1 MMRYLVSAA
10 ALATLALPQV
20 AQACLY
26 TQQPEEV
33 GHSSGQYFA
42 KEMLAAATYADL
54 VLVEDDGTRAMDARP
69 TGIITL
75 RTIARFKGNSADR
88 FTVFGSPLTFSP
100 DKERIFNAPLQHFTS
115 ETGQVTPF
123 SYTEERPALLFPQA
137 TAPGSPPPPP
147 PPMTSCSPPA
157 LMAETGRFYVVLR
170 DAEGR
175 VLNRLTMSDGK
186 TASPNHPAFGF
197 VPVALSDEDFWLWSV
212 RMAAATPQAAQA
224 QDVLYLTP
232 GSDPV
237 RVERDLRAAG
247 ATIRAAYYAR
257 GDFIEE
263 VRPSPYEQASLWLAK
278 AADYLAQS
286 QRGRIGDPHHGA
298 AEFLRG
304 RLSPMERYGTGLGY
318 EVAQAFTRSVRDV
331 QRATGTPRL
340 IAVELAGDPGVLAGH
355 PFVSRVAPLDRQLD
369 RLPQVSGADEAD
381 TFATLQRIDRDIWLL
396 NGGAG
401 NRQGT
406 LP

>member
-1 MMRYLVSAA
+1 MIRRILASA
-10 ALATLALPQV
+10 ALAALTLPHAALACSY
-20 AQACLY
+20 AQR
-26 TQQPEEV
+26 PEVV
-33 GHSSGQYFA
+33 GHTSAEYFA

-69 TGIITL
+69 IGIITL

-100 DKERIFNAPLQHFTS
+100 DKQRIFNAPLQHFTS

-123 SYTEERPALLFPQA
+123 SYMEERPTLLFPQA

-157 LMAETGRFYVVLR
+157 LMAETGRFYLVLR

-175 VLNRLTMSDGK
+175 VLNRLTMSNGK
-186 TASPNHPAFGF
+186 TASPNSPAFGF
-197 VPVALSDEDFWLWSV
+197 VPVTMSDEDFWLYSV
-212 RMAAATPQAAQA
+212 RLAAYGEVPDSAPQLLRITPS
-224 QDVLYLTP
+224 T
-232 GSDPV
+232 DPA
-237 RVERDLRAAG
+237 RVERDLRAVG

-263 VRPSPYEQASLWLAK
+263 VRPSPHEQTMPWMAK

-298 AEFLRG
+298 AEFLREK
-304 RLSPMERYGTGLGY
+304 LSPMGRYGTGLGY

-331 QRATGTPRL
+331 QQATSTPRL
-340 IAVELAGDPGVLAGH
+340 IAVEVAGDPGSFAGQ
-355 PFVSRVAPLDRQLD
+355 PFVSQVAPLDRQLD
-369 RLPQVSGADEAD
+369 RLPQVSGADEAE
-381 TFATLQRIDRDIWLL
+381 TFATMQRIERDIWLL

>member
-1 MMRYLVSAA
+1 MMRSVLVAI
-10 ALATLALPQV
+10 ALAALALPQN
-20 AQACLY
+20 ALACVY
-26 TQQPEEV
+26 SQRPEEV
-33 GHSSGQYFA
+33 GHASGQYFA

-88 FTVFGSPLTFSP
+88 FTVFGNPLTFSP
-100 DKERIFNAPLQHFTS
+100 DKQRIFNAPLQHFTS

-123 SYTEERPALLFPQA
+123 SYLEERPTLLFPRA
-137 TAPGSPPPPP
+137 TGDPPPPP
-147 PPMTSCSPPA
+147 IGLTSCSPPA

-175 VLNRLTMSDGK
+175 VLNRLTMSNGK
-186 TASPNHPAFGF
+186 TASPNHAAFGY
-197 VPVALSDEDFWLWSV
+197 VPVTLSDDDFWLWSV
-212 RMAAATPQAAQA
+212 RMAAAAPQEAQEL
-224 QDVLYLTP
+224 LYLTP

-263 VRPSPYEQASLWLAK
+263 VRPSPHEQTSPWLAR

-298 AEFLRG
+298 AEFLRQK
-304 RLSPMERYGTGLGY
+304 LSPMQNYGTGLGY

-331 QRATGTPRL
+331 QQATGTPRL
-340 IAVELAGDPGVLAGH
+340 IALEVAGDPHALAGQ
-355 PFVSRVAPLDRQLD
+355 PFVSRIAPLDRELD
-369 RLPQVSGADEAD
+369 RLPQVNGTDEAD
-381 TFATLQRIDRDIWLL
+381 TFATMQRIERDIWLL

>member
-1 MMRYLVSAA
+1 MMRSVLASV
-10 ALATLALPQV
+10 ALAALALPQA

-33 GHSSGQYFA
+33 GHASGQYFA

-100 DKERIFNAPLQHFTS
+100 DKARIFNAPLQHFTS

-123 SYTEERPALLFPQA
+123 SYMEERPTLLFPRA
-137 TAPGSPPPPP
+137 TGDPPPPP
-147 PPMTSCSPPA
+147 IGLTSCSPPA
-157 LMAETGRFYVVLR
+157 LMAETGRFYVILR

-175 VLNRLTMSDGK
+175 VLNRLTMSKGR
-186 TASPNHPAFGF
+186 TSSPNHPAFGF
-197 VPVALSDEDFWLWSV
+197 VPATLSEEDFWLWSI
-212 RMAAATPQAAQA
+212 RMSAVGSQDA
-224 QDVLYLTP
+224 QDVLYLAP

-237 RVERDLRAAG
+237 SVERDLRAAG

-263 VRPSPYEQASLWLAK
+263 VRPSLHERTMPWMAK
-278 AADYLAQS
+278 AADFLAQN

-298 AEFLRG
+298 AEFLRAT
-304 RLSPMERYGTGLGY
+304 LSPMQRYGTGLGY

-331 QRATGTPRL
+331 QQATGTPRL
-340 IAVELAGDPGVLAGH
+340 IAVEVAGDPGAFSGQ
-355 PFVSRVAPLDRQLD
+355 PFLSRVAPLDRQLD
-369 RLPQVSGADEAD
+369 RLPQVSGADEAEI
-381 TFATLQRIDRDIWLL
+381 FATMQRIERDIWLL

>member
-1 MMRYLVSAA
+1 MRPVLASVALA
-10 ALATLALPQV
+10 ALTLPQTALACV
-20 AQACLY
+20 YAQR
-26 TQQPEEV
+26 PEEV
-33 GHSSGQYFA
+33 GHASGQYFA

-69 TGIITL
+69 TGIITV
-75 RTIARFKGNSADR
+75 RTVARFKGNSADR

-100 DKERIFNAPLQHFTS
+100 DKERIFSAPLQHFTS

-123 SYTEERPALLFPQA
+123 SYLEERPTLLFPRA
-137 TAPGSPPPPP
+137 AGDSPPPPIGL
-147 PPMTSCSPPA
+147 TSCSPPA
-157 LMAETGRFYVVLR
+157 LMAETGRFYLVLR

-175 VLNRLTMSDGK
+175 VLDRLTMSDGK
-186 TASPNHPAFGF
+186 STAFNHPAFGF
-197 VPVALSDEDFWLWSV
+197 VPVTLSEDAFWLWSV
-212 RMAAATPQAAQA
+212 RLAAAAPPQA

-263 VRPSPYEQASLWLAK
+263 VRPSPHEQTSPWLAR

-286 QRGRIGDPHHGA
+286 QRGHIGDPHHGA
-298 AEFLRG
+298 AEFLREK
-304 RLSPMERYGTGLGY
+304 LSPMQRYGTGLGY

-331 QRATGTPRL
+331 QQATGTPRL
-340 IAVELAGDPGVLAGH
+340 IAVEVAGDPHALAGQ

-369 RLPQVSGADEAD
+369 RLPQVSGVDEAEV
-381 TFATLQRIDRDIWLL
+381 FATMQRIERDIWLL

>member
-88 FTVFGSPLTFSP
+88 FTVFGSPLTLSP
-100 DKERIFNAPLQHFTS
+100 DKARIFNAPLQHFTS

-123 SYTEERPALLFPQA
+123 SYMEERPTLLFPRA
-137 TAPGSPPPPP
+137 TGDPPPPP
-147 PPMTSCSPPA
+147 IGLTSCSPPA
-157 LMAETGRFYVVLR
+157 LMAETGRFYVILR

-175 VLNRLTMSDGK
+175 VLNRLTMSNGR
-186 TASPNHPAFGF
+186 TSSPNHPAFGF
-197 VPVALSDEDFWLWSV
+197 VPATLSEEDFWLWSI
-212 RMAAATPQAAQA
+212 RMSAVGSQDA
-224 QDVLYLTP
+224 QDVLYLAP

-237 RVERDLRAAG
+237 SVERDLRAAG

-263 VRPSPYEQASLWLAK
+263 VRPSLHERTMPWMAK
-278 AADYLAQS
+278 AADFLAQN

-298 AEFLRG
+298 TEFLRAT
-304 RLSPMERYGTGLGY
+304 LSPMQRYGTGLGY

-331 QRATGTPRL
+331 QQATGTPRL
-340 IAVELAGDPGVLAGH
+340 IAVEVAGDPGAFSGQ
-355 PFVSRVAPLDRQLD
+355 PFLSRVAPLDRQLD
-369 RLPQVSGADEAD
+369 RLPQVSGADEAEI
-381 TFATLQRIDRDIWLL
+381 FATMQRIERDIWLL

>member
-1 MMRYLVSAA
+1 MIRALIVS
-10 ALATLALPQV
+10 V
-20 AQACLY
+20 AMGAMAVPSVASACLY
-26 TQQPEEV
+26 TQRPEEV
-33 GHSSGQYFA
+33 GHASGQYFA

-88 FTVFGSPLTFSP
+88 FTVFGGPLTFST
-100 DKERIFNAPLQHFTS
+100 DRERILTAPLQHFTS

-123 SYTEERPALLFPQA
+123 SYTEERPTLLFSQA
-137 TAPGSPPPPP
+137 TDAGSPPPPP
-147 PPMTSCSPPA
+147 PPMTSCSPPG

-170 DAEGR
+170 DADGR
-175 VLNRLTMSDGK
+175 VLNRLKMSDGY

-197 VPVALSDEDFWLWSV
+197 VPVALSDDDFWLWSV
-212 RMAAATPQAAQA
+212 RIAAAPQAAEA
-224 QDVLYLTP
+224 RDILYLTS

-237 RVERDLRAAG
+237 RVELALRAAG

-263 VRPSPYEQASLWLAK
+263 VRPSPHEQTSPWLAR
-278 AADYLAQS
+278 AEDYLAQS

-298 AEFLRG
+298 AEFLREK
-304 RLSPMERYGTGLGY
+304 LSSMQRYGTGLGY
-318 EVAQAFTRSVRDV
+318 EVAQAFTSSVRDV
-331 QRATGTPRL
+331 QQATATPRL
-340 IAVELAGDPGVLAGH
+340 IAVEVAGDPHALAGQ

-369 RLPQVSGADEAD
+369 RLPQVSGADEAEVF
-381 TFATLQRIDRDIWLL
+381 TTMQRIERDIWLL

>member
-10 ALATLALPQV
+10 ALANLALPQV

-100 DKERIFNAPLQHFTS
+100 DKARIFNAPLQHFTS

-123 SYTEERPALLFPQA
+123 SYMEERPTLLFPRA
-137 TAPGSPPPPP
+137 TGDPPPPP
-147 PPMTSCSPPA
+147 IGLTSCSPPA
-157 LMAETGRFYVVLR
+157 LMAETGRFYVILR

-175 VLNRLTMSDGK
+175 VLNRLTMSNGR
-186 TASPNHPAFGF
+186 TSSPNHPAFGF
-197 VPVALSDEDFWLWSV
+197 VPATLSEGDFWLWSI
-212 RMAAATPQAAQA
+212 RMSAVGSLDA
-224 QDVLYLTP
+224 QDVLYLAP

-237 RVERDLRAAG
+237 SVERDLRAAG

-263 VRPSPYEQASLWLAK
+263 VRPSLHERTMPWMAK
-278 AADYLAQS
+278 AADFLAQN

-298 AEFLRG
+298 AEFLRAT
-304 RLSPMERYGTGLGY
+304 LSPMQRYGTGLGY

-331 QRATGTPRL
+331 QQATGTPRL
-340 IAVELAGDPGVLAGH
+340 IAVEVAGDPGAFSGQ
-355 PFVSRVAPLDRQLD
+355 PFLSRVAPLDRQLD
-369 RLPQVSGADEAD
+369 RLPQVSGADEAEI
-381 TFATLQRIDRDIWLL
+381 FATMQRIERDIWLL

>member
-1 MMRYLVSAA
+1 MMRSVLASV
-10 ALATLALPQV
+10 ALTALALPQTALACV
-20 AQACLY
+20 YAQR
-26 TQQPEEV
+26 PEEV
-33 GHSSGQYFA
+33 GYASGQYFA

-100 DKERIFNAPLQHFTS
+100 DKERIFNSPLQHFTS

-123 SYTEERPALLFPQA
+123 SYLEERPTLLFPRA
-137 TAPGSPPPPP
+137 AGDSPPPPIGL
-147 PPMTSCSPPA
+147 TSCSPPA

-175 VLNRLTMSDGK
+175 VLKRLTMSNGK
-186 TASPNHPAFGF
+186 TASPNHAAFGY
-197 VPVALSDEDFWLWSV
+197 VPVTLSEDDFWLWSV
-212 RMAAATPQAAQA
+212 RMAAAAPQEA
-224 QDVLYLTP
+224 QDVLYLAP
-232 GSDPV
+232 RSDPA

-263 VRPSPYEQASLWLAK
+263 VRPSPHEQTSPWLAK
-278 AADYLAQS
+278 AADYFAQS

-298 AEFLRG
+298 AEFLRAK
-304 RLSPMERYGTGLGY
+304 LSPMQRYGTGLGY

-331 QRATGTPRL
+331 QQATGTPRL
-340 IAVELAGDPGVLAGH
+340 IAVEVAGDPHALASQS
-355 PFVSRVAPLDRQLD
+355 FVSRVAPLDRTAD
-369 RLPQVSGADEAD
+369 RLPQMDGTDEAAV
-381 TFATLQRIDRDIWLL
+381 FATMQRIERDIWLL

>member
-1 MMRYLVSAA
+1 MMRYLVSSA

-42 KEMLAAATYADL
+42 KEMSAAATYADL

-69 TGIITL
+69 TGMITL

-88 FTVFGSPLTFSP
+88 FTVFGCPLTFSP

-123 SYTEERPALLFPQA
+123 SYTEERSTLLFPRA
-137 TAPGSPPPPP
+137 AGGSPPPPISL
-147 PPMTSCSPPA
+147 TSCSPPA

-175 VLNRLTMSDGK
+175 VLNRLTLSNGK
-186 TASPNHPAFGF
+186 TSSPNYPAFGF
-197 VPVALSDEDFWLWSV
+197 VPVTLSDDDFWLWSV
-212 RMAAATPQAAQA
+212 RIAAAAPPQA

-263 VRPSPYEQASLWLAK
+263 VRPSPHEQAVSWLAK

-286 QRGRIGDPHHGA
+286 QRGRIGDPHHSA

-304 RLSPMERYGTGLGY
+304 TLSPMQNYGTGLGY

-331 QRATGTPRL
+331 QQATGTPRL
-340 IAVELAGDPGVLAGH
+340 IAVEVAGDPYALAGQS
-355 PFVSRVAPLDRQLD
+355 FVSRIAPLDRQLD
-369 RLPQVSGADEAD
+369 RLPQVSGADEAEV
-381 TFATLQRIDRDIWLL
+381 FATMQRIERDIWLL

-401 NRQGT
+401 NMQGT

>member
-1 MMRYLVSAA
+1 MMRYLASAA

-100 DKERIFNAPLQHFTS
+100 DKARIFNAPLQHFTS

-123 SYTEERPALLFPQA
+123 SYMEERPTLLFPRA
-137 TAPGSPPPPP
+137 TGDPPPPP
-147 PPMTSCSPPA
+147 IGLTSCSPPA
-157 LMAETGRFYVVLR
+157 LMAETGRFYVILR

-175 VLNRLTMSDGK
+175 VLNRLTMSNGR
-186 TASPNHPAFGF
+186 TSSPNHPAFGF
-197 VPVALSDEDFWLWSV
+197 VPATLSEEDFWLWSI
-212 RMAAATPQAAQA
+212 RMSAVGSQDA
-224 QDVLYLTP
+224 QDVLYLAP
-232 GSDPV
+232 ESDPV
-237 RVERDLRAAG
+237 SVERDLRAAG

-263 VRPSPYEQASLWLAK
+263 VRPSLHERTMPWMAK
-278 AADYLAQS
+278 AADFLAQN

-298 AEFLRG
+298 AEFLRAT
-304 RLSPMERYGTGLGY
+304 LSPMQRYGTGLGF

-331 QRATGTPRL
+331 QQATGTPRL
-340 IAVELAGDPGVLAGH
+340 IAVEVAGDPGAFSGQ
-355 PFVSRVAPLDRQLD
+355 PFLSRVAPLDRQLD
-369 RLPQVSGADEAD
+369 RLPQVSGADEAEI
-381 TFATLQRIDRDIWLL
+381 FATMQRIERDIWLL

>member
-1 MMRYLVSAA
+1 MRLV
-10 ALATLALPQV
+10 LATVALSALALPQA
-20 AQACLY
+20 AQACVY
-26 TQQPEEV
+26 AQRPEEV
-33 GHSSGQYFA
+33 GYASGQYFA

-69 TGIITL
+69 TGIISL

-186 TASPNHPAFGF
+186 TSAPNHPAFGF
-197 VPVALSDEDFWLWSV
+197 VPVTLSDEDFWLWSV
-212 RMAAATPQAAQA
+212 RMAAAAPQEA
-224 QDVLYLTP
+224 QDVLYLAP

-237 RVERDLRAAG
+237 RVERALRAAG

-263 VRPSPYEQASLWLAK
+263 VRPSPHEQTSPWLAK
-278 AADYLAQS
+278 AGGYLAQS
-286 QRGRIGDPHHGA
+286 LPGRIGDRHHGA
-298 AEFLRG
+298 AEFLRAK
-304 RLSPMERYGTGLGY
+304 LSPMQSYGTGLGY
-318 EVAQAFTRSVRDV
+318 EVAQAFTRSVRDA
-331 QRATGTPRL
+331 QQAIGTPRL
-340 IAVELAGDPGVLAGH
+340 IAVEVAGDPGAFSGQ
-355 PFVSRVAPLDRQLD
+355 PFLSRVAPLDRQLD
-369 RLPQVSGADEAD
+369 RLPQVSGADEAEI
-381 TFATLQRIDRDIWLL
+381 FATMQRIERDIWLL

>member
-1 MMRYLVSAA
+1 MMRGVLPIV
-10 ALATLALPQV
+10 ALAALALPQE
-20 AQACLY
+20 AQACVY
-26 TQQPEEV
+26 TQHPEDV
-33 GHSSGQYFA
+33 GYTSGQYFA
-42 KEMLAAATYADL
+42 KEMLTAATYADL
-54 VLVEDDGTRAMDARP
+54 VLVEDDGTRGGGERP

-88 FTVFGSPLTFSP
+88 FIVFGSPLTFSS
-100 DKERIFNAPLQHFTS
+100 DKERIFSAPLQHFTS

-123 SYTEERPALLFPQA
+123 SYTEERPTLLFPQA

-186 TASPNHPAFGF
+186 TASPNYPAFGF
-197 VPVALSDEDFWLWSV
+197 VPVTLSDEDFWLYSV
-212 RMAAATPQAAQA
+212 RLAADGNVPDTAPRLLHITP
-224 QDVLYLTP
+224 DT
-232 GSDPV
+232 DPA

-257 GDFIEE
+257 GAFIEE
-263 VRPSPYEQASLWLAK
+263 VRPSPHEQAAPWLAS
-278 AADYLAQS
+278 ATDYLAQS
-286 QRGRIGDPHHGA
+286 QRGQIGDPHHGA
-298 AEFLRG
+298 AEFLRAK
-304 RLSPMERYGTGLGY
+304 LSPLRRYGTGLGY
-318 EVAQAFTRSVRDV
+318 EVAQAFTRSVRDI
-331 QRATGTPRL
+331 QQAKASPRL
-340 IAVELAGDPGVLAGH
+340 IAVEVAGDPHALAGK
-355 PFVSRVAPLDRQLD
+355 PFVTRIAPLDRQPD
-369 RLPQVSGADEAD
+369 RLPQVDGADEAE
-381 TFATLQRIDRDIWLL
+381 TFAAMQRIERDIWLL

>member
-100 DKERIFNAPLQHFTS
+100 DEARIFNAPLQHFTS

-123 SYTEERPALLFPQA
+123 SYMEERPTLLFPRA
-137 TAPGSPPPPP
+137 TGDPPPPP
-147 PPMTSCSPPA
+147 IGLTSCSPPA
-157 LMAETGRFYVVLR
+157 LMAETGRYYVILR

-175 VLNRLTMSDGK
+175 VLNRLTMSNGR
-186 TASPNHPAFGF
+186 TSSPNHPAFGF
-197 VPVALSDEDFWLWSV
+197 VPATLSEEDFWLWSI
-212 RMAAATPQAAQA
+212 RMSAVGSLDA
-224 QDVLYLTP
+224 QDVLYLAP

-237 RVERDLRAAG
+237 SVERDLRAAG

-263 VRPSPYEQASLWLAK
+263 VRPSLHERTMPWMAK
-278 AADYLAQS
+278 AADFLAQN

-298 AEFLRG
+298 AEFLRAT
-304 RLSPMERYGTGLGY
+304 LSPMQRYGTGLGY

-331 QRATGTPRL
+331 QQATGTPRL
-340 IAVELAGDPGVLAGH
+340 IAVEVAGDPGAFSGQ
-355 PFVSRVAPLDRQLD
+355 PFLSRVAPLDRQLD
-369 RLPQVSGADEAD
+369 RLPQVSGADEAEI
-381 TFATLQRIDRDIWLL
+381 FATMQRIERDIWLL

>member
-1 MMRYLVSAA
+1 MMRLVLATA
-10 ALATLALPQV
+10 ALAALALPQA
-20 AQACLY
+20 AQACVY
-26 TQQPEEV
+26 AQRPEEV
-33 GHSSGQYFA
+33 GYASGQYFA

-88 FTVFGSPLTFSP
+88 FTVFGNPLTFSP
-100 DKERIFNAPLQHFTS
+100 DKQRIFNAPLQHFTS

-123 SYTEERPALLFPQA
+123 SYLEERPTLLFPRA
-137 TAPGSPPPPP
+137 TGDPPPPP
-147 PPMTSCSPPA
+147 IGLTSCSPPA

-175 VLNRLTMSDGK
+175 VLNRLTMSNGK
-186 TASPNHPAFGF
+186 TASPNHAAFGY
-197 VPVALSDEDFWLWSV
+197 VPVTLSDDDFWLWSV
-212 RMAAATPQAAQA
+212 RMAAAAPQEAQEL
-224 QDVLYLTP
+224 LYLTP

-263 VRPSPYEQASLWLAK
+263 VRPSPHEQTSPWLAR

-298 AEFLRG
+298 AEFLRQK
-304 RLSPMERYGTGLGY
+304 LSPMQNYGTGLGY

-331 QRATGTPRL
+331 QQATGTPRL
-340 IAVELAGDPGVLAGH
+340 IALEVASDPHALADQ
-355 PFVSRVAPLDRQLD
+355 PFVSRIAPLDRELD
-369 RLPQVSGADEAD
+369 RLPQVNGTDEAD
-381 TFATLQRIDRDIWLL
+381 TFATMQRIERDIWLL

>member
-100 DKERIFNAPLQHFTS
+100 DKARIFNAPLQHFTS

-123 SYTEERPALLFPQA
+123 SYMEERPTLLFPRA
-137 TAPGSPPPPP
+137 TGDPPPPP
-147 PPMTSCSPPA
+147 IGLTSCSPPA
-157 LMAETGRFYVVLR
+157 LMAETGRFYVILR

-175 VLNRLTMSDGK
+175 VLNRLTMSNDK
-186 TASPNHPAFGF
+186 FNSPNYPAFGF
-197 VPVALSDEDFWLWSV
+197 VPVTLSDDDFWLWSV
-212 RMAAATPQAAQA
+212 RIAAAAPPQA
-224 QDVLYLTP
+224 QDVLYLAP

-237 RVERDLRAAG
+237 SVERDLRAAG

-263 VRPSPYEQASLWLAK
+263 VRPSLHERTMPWMAK
-278 AADYLAQS
+278 AAGFLAQS

-298 AEFLRG
+298 AEFLRAT
-304 RLSPMERYGTGLGY
+304 LSPMQRYGTGLGY

-331 QRATGTPRL
+331 QQATGTPRL
-340 IAVELAGDPGVLAGH
+340 IAVEVAGDPGAFSGQ
-355 PFVSRVAPLDRQLD
+355 PFMSRVAPLDRQLD
-369 RLPQVSGADEAD
+369 RLPQVSGADEAEI
-381 TFATLQRIDRDIWLL
+381 FATTQRIERDIWLL

>member
-1 MMRYLVSAA
+1 MMRRILAIV
-10 ALATLALPQV
+10 ALAALALPQA

-26 TQQPEEV
+26 TQRPEQV
-33 GHSSGQYFA
+33 GHASGRYFA

-100 DKERIFNAPLQHFTS
+100 DKERIFTAPLQHFTS

-123 SYTEERPALLFPQA
+123 SYLEERPTLLFPRA
-137 TAPGSPPPPP
+137 AADSPPPPIGL
-147 PPMTSCSPPA
+147 TSCSPPA

-175 VLNRLTMSDGK
+175 VLNRLTLSDGK
-186 TASPNHPAFGF
+186 TSAPNHAAFGY
-197 VPVALSDEDFWLWSV
+197 VPVTLSEDDFWLWSV
-212 RMAAATPQAAQA
+212 RMAAAAPQEA
-224 QDVLYLTP
+224 QDVLYLAP
-232 GSDPV
+232 GSDPA

-257 GDFIEE
+257 GEFIEE
-263 VRPSPYEQASLWLAK
+263 VRPSPHEQTSPWLAK
-278 AADYLAQS
+278 TANYFAQS
-286 QRGRIGDPHHGA
+286 QQGRIGDPHHGT
-298 AEFLRG
+298 AEFLRAK
-304 RLSPMERYGTGLGY
+304 LSPLQRYGTGLGY

-331 QRATGTPRL
+331 QQATGTPRL
-340 IAVELAGDPGVLAGH
+340 IAVEVAGDPYALAGQS
-355 PFVSRVAPLDRQLD
+355 FVSRVAPLDRQLD
-369 RLPQVSGADEAD
+369 RLPQVSGADETE
-381 TFATLQRIDRDIWLL
+381 TFATMQRIERDIWLL

>member
-26 TQQPEEV
+26 TQPPEEV

-100 DKERIFNAPLQHFTS
+100 DKARIFNAPLQHFTS

-123 SYTEERPALLFPQA
+123 SYMEERPTLLFPRA
-137 TAPGSPPPPP
+137 TGDPPPPP
-147 PPMTSCSPPA
+147 IGLTSCSPPA
-157 LMAETGRFYVVLR
+157 LMAETGRFYVILR

-175 VLNRLTMSDGK
+175 VLNRLTMSNGR
-186 TASPNHPAFGF
+186 TSSPNHPAFGF
-197 VPVALSDEDFWLWSV
+197 VPATLSEEDFWLWSI
-212 RMAAATPQAAQA
+212 RMSAVGSLDA
-224 QDVLYLTP
+224 QDVLYLAP

-237 RVERDLRAAG
+237 SVERDLRAAG

-263 VRPSPYEQASLWLAK
+263 VRPSLYERTMPWMAK
-278 AADYLAQS
+278 AADFLAQN
-286 QRGRIGDPHHGA
+286 QRGRIGDPHHSA
-298 AEFLRG
+298 AEFLRAT
-304 RLSPMERYGTGLGY
+304 LSPMQRYGTGLGY

-331 QRATGTPRL
+331 QQATGTPRL
-340 IAVELAGDPGVLAGH
+340 IAVEVAGDPGAFSGQ
-355 PFVSRVAPLDRQLD
+355 PFLSRVAPLDRQLD
-369 RLPQVSGADEAD
+369 RLPQVSGADEAEI
-381 TFATLQRIDRDIWLL
+381 FATMQRIERDIWLL

>member
-1 MMRYLVSAA
+1 MMRHIVSAVALAAFALPQA
-10 ALATLALPQV
+10 ALACSYALR
-20 AQACLY
+20 
-26 TQQPEEV
+26 PEEV
-33 GHSSGQYFA
+33 GYASGQYFA

-54 VLVEDDGTRAMDARP
+54 VLVEADGTRAMDARP

-88 FTVFGSPLTFSP
+88 FIVFGGPLTFSP

-123 SYTEERPALLFPQA
+123 SYLEERPTLLFSRA
-137 TAPGSPPPPP
+137 AGDPPPTPIAL
-147 PPMTSCSPPA
+147 TSCSPPA

-175 VLNRLTMSDGK
+175 VLNRLTMSNGK
-186 TASPNHPAFGF
+186 SASPNHPAFGF
-197 VPVALSDEDFWLWSV
+197 VPVTLSDDDFWLWSV
-212 RMAAATPQAAQA
+212 RMAAAAPQAAQA
-224 QDVLYLTP
+224 QGLLYLAP
-232 GSDPV
+232 GSDPA

-257 GDFIEE
+257 GDFVEE
-263 VRPSPYEQASLWLAK
+263 VRPSPHEQTSPWLAR
-278 AADYLAQS
+278 AGDYLAQS
-286 QRGRIGDPHHGA
+286 QRGRIGDPHHSA
-298 AEFLRG
+298 AEFLRQN
-304 RLSPMERYGTGLGY
+304 LSPMQNYGTGLGY

-331 QRATGTPRL
+331 QQATGTPRL
-340 IAVELAGDPGVLAGH
+340 ISLEVAGDPHALAGQ

-369 RLPQVSGADEAD
+369 RLPQVNGTDEAD
-381 TFATLQRIDRDIWLL
+381 TFANMQRIERDIWLL

-401 NRQGT
+401 NRKGT